1 MNELYPNKRYIYCPF
16 EEKDECKFNGGKWD
30 NDKKMW
36 YIPQG
41 IDNEPF
47 KHWFYPYKNKE
58 NYIFNLGSGLTP
70 DINPEKVGY
79 FLSQLSS
86 FRS

>member
-1 MNELYPNKRYIYCPF
+1 MRYFQVKYAG
-16 EEKDECKFNGGKWD
+16 KKFND
-30 NDKKMW
+30 EDELKKMAELV
-36 YIPQG
+36 YI
-41 IDNEPF
+41 
-47 KHWFYPYKNKE
+47 KYKNKE

-86 FRS
+86 FGS

>member
-1 MNELYPNKRYIYCPF
+1 MK
-16 EEKDECKFNGGKWD
+16 
-30 NDKKMW
+30 
-36 YIPQG
+36 
-41 IDNEPF
+41 
-47 KHWFYPYKNKE
+47 YKNKE

>member
-1 MNELYPNKRYIYCPF
+1 MAELVYI
-16 EEKDECKFNGGKWD
+16 K
-30 NDKKMW
+30 
-36 YIPQG
+36 
-41 IDNEPF
+41 
-47 KHWFYPYKNKE
+47 YKNKE

-86 FRS
+86 FGS